1 MVGVILVLIVE
12 GIEKNEVHQY
22 QSKLVADQN
31 NTSSATANNSNIQ
44 EEAMIGSRIYLSV
57 KK

>member
-44 EEAMIGSRIYLSV
+44 EEAMIGSRIYP
-57 KK
+57 